1 MQTKKIIGIAL
12 VAAMLTSAASISASA
27 VLTADDAASVGVI
40 GSFNGWT
47 EDYAKMSDDD
57 GDGIWEADI
66 IIDEV
71 TTDMIAELYSDNVA
85 TGKMGI
91 NFKVRL
97 NNDWADSWGD
107 YEEDYDR
114 TYNSQTNMLIP
125 EADVTVGEPLEVLVK
140 FDTTG
145 ENNKLWPVT
154 YEIVEESAANYGVI
168 GSFNGWSE
176 DIAKM
181 SDNDG
186 DGIWEAVIEIDEVT
200 SDMIAELYS
209 DNVATGKMGINF
221 KVRKDD
227 DWAES
232 WGDYEE
238 DYDRTFNSQTNM
250 LIPEADV
257 TVGQPLKVKVTL
269 DTTGADFHL
278 WPVTYTIVKDEES
291 KPEESKPEESKP
303 EESKTEESKP
313 EESKPEEP
321 KYYETKV
328 EDYIFYDNTYTKW
341 DKVYAYWYGTTEG
354 TIGYNDNFDVLGR
367 NVFVQDK
374 FPGMAMEKVEGTEYW
389 RVLRPFGADHIIF
402 NNGYSDDEVKA
413 DFRANKATKA
423 FTITQ
428 YQTTEIL
435 YDDKTDGG
443 KVYAVAEG
451 TTTEHPD
458 GGGGA
463 NALKNKY
470 VVAAT
475 EGAAVYTT
483 ATYTGPFTSE
493 KFGEEEIKG
502 NEVDGK
508 KDGDG
513 KQQVSTDGN
522 GGNGNGNGGN
532 GNGGSGD
539 SVPATGDA
547 GMAVGFAAISI
558 TALGAAVLASKK
570 KEEQE

>member
-221 KVRKDD
+221 KVRKR
-227 DWAES
+227 S
-232 WGDYEE
+232 EE
-238 DYDRTFNSQTNM
+238 RR
-250 LIPEADV
+250 
-257 TVGQPLKVKVTL
+257 VGK
-269 DTTGADFHL
+269 
-278 WPVTYTIVKDEES
+278 EC
-291 KPEESKPEESKP
+291 
-303 EESKTEESKP
+303 
-313 EESKPEEP
+313 
-321 KYYETKV
+321 
-328 EDYIFYDNTYTKW
+328 
-341 DKVYAYWYGTTEG
+341 
-354 TIGYNDNFDVLGR
+354 
-367 NVFVQDK
+367 
-374 FPGMAMEKVEGTEYW
+374 
-389 RVLRPFGADHIIF
+389 
-402 NNGYSDDEVKA
+402 
-413 DFRANKATKA
+413 
-423 FTITQ
+423 
-428 YQTTEIL
+428 
-435 YDDKTDGG
+435 
-443 KVYAVAEG
+443 
-451 TTTEHPD
+451 
-458 GGGGA
+458 
-463 NALKNKY
+463 
-470 VVAAT
+470 
-475 EGAAVYTT
+475 
-483 ATYTGPFTSE
+483 
-493 KFGEEEIKG
+493 
-502 NEVDGK
+502 
-508 KDGDG
+508 
-513 KQQVSTDGN
+513 VSTCR
-522 GGNGNGNGGN
+522 
-532 GNGGSGD
+532 SRW
-539 SVPATGDA
+539 SPYH
-547 GMAVGFAAISI
+547 
-558 TALGAAVLASKK
+558 
-570 KEEQE
+570 